1 MGGLDYSNNR
11 DSASNLLVREARKGR
26 GAASNRAGRY
36 ERHSGEAYDDG
47 WGSLEEPLDKLQ
59 TIVQTDHSRT
69 AITRNTSPDL
79 GFDRSINA
87 YRGCEH
93 GCAYCF
99 ARPTHAFLGLSPGQ
113 DFESRIFAKHDA
125 PAQLARELSN
135 PKYQCRM
142 IAIGTNT
149 DPYQPTERRLE
160 ITRGIL
166 SVLSQYEHPVGIV
179 TKSALV
185 TRDID
190 ILASM
195 ARRNLVKVVLSVT
208 TLDSELARRLE
219 PRAATPAKRLAAI
232 RDLSAAGI
240 PTGVNF
246 APVIPALNESE
257 LEGVLE
263 AAAAAGAC
271 EAGYILLRLP
281 LEIKELF
288 KEWLLLHVP
297 KRANH
302 VMNRIRDMHA
312 GQLYRAGF
320 GVRQTGS
327 GPSAELLAQRFRLAK
342 KRNGLNNPALRLDSS
357 RFCPPP
363 KQGDQLTLL

>member
-1 MGGLDYSNNR
+1 MGSLDYSNNKH
-11 DSASNLLVREARKGR
+11 SAGNLVVREARKGR

-36 ERHSGEAYDDG
+36 ERHVSEACDDG
-47 WGSLEEPLDKLQ
+47 WGSLEEPLNKLH
-59 TIVQTDHSRT
+59 TTVQADHSIT
-69 AITRNTSPDL
+69 VITRNTSPDL

-99 ARPTHAFLGLSPGQ
+99 ARPTHAFLGLSSGQ
-113 DFESRIFAKHDA
+113 DFESRIFAKHGA
-125 PAQLARELSN
+125 HALLARELSD

-142 IAIGTNT
+142 VALGTNT

-160 ITRGIL
+160 ITRNIL
-166 SVLSQYEHPVGIV
+166 SVLSQYEHPVEIV

-190 ILASM
+190 ILDSM
-195 ARRNLVKVVLSVT
+195 ARRNLVKVVFSLT

-219 PRAATPAKRLAAI
+219 PRAASPAKRLTAI
-232 RDLSAAGI
+232 DALSKAGI

-257 LEGVLE
+257 LEGILE
-263 AAAAAGAC
+263 AAAAAGAR

-281 LEIKELF
+281 LETKELF
-288 KEWLLLHVP
+288 EEWLLLNVP

-302 VMNRIRDMHA
+302 IMNRIRDMHA
-312 GQLYRAGF
+312 GQLYRGGF

-342 KRNGLNNPALRLDSS
+342 KRFGLNNSTLRLDSS
-357 RFCPPP
+357 RFRRPP
-363 KQGDQLTLL
+363 KQEDQLILL

>member
-1 MGGLDYSNNR
+1 MTDLENSPGSDIAGTR
-11 DSASNLLVREARKGR
+11 LVREARKGR

-36 ERHSGEAYDDG
+36 ERHAGEACDDG

-59 TIVQTDHSRT
+59 TIVQADHSRT
-69 AITRNTSPDL
+69 VITRNTSPDL

-93 GCAYCF
+93 GCAYCY

-113 DFESRIFAKHDA
+113 DFESRIFAKYDA
-125 PAQLARELSN
+125 PEQLAQELSK
-135 PKYQCRM
+135 PGYRCRM
-142 IAIGTNT
+142 IALGTNT

-166 SVLSQYEHPVGIV
+166 AVLSEHDHPVGIV
-179 TKSALV
+179 TKSDLV
-185 TRDID
+185 TRDTD
-190 ILASM
+190 ILESM
-195 ARRNLVKVVLSVT
+195 ARRNLVKVILSVT
-208 TLDSELARRLE
+208 TLDRDLARRLE
-219 PRAATPAKRLAAI
+219 PRAATPTKRLAAI
-232 RDLSAAGI
+232 RALSAAGI

-257 LEGVLE
+257 LEAIFE
-263 AAAAAGAC
+263 AAADAGAR

-288 KEWLLLHVP
+288 EEWLLLHAP
-297 KRANH
+297 KRARH
-302 VMNRIRDMHA
+302 VMSRMRDMHA
-312 GQLYRAGF
+312 GRHYRAGF
-320 GVRQTGS
+320 GLRQTGS

-342 KRNGLNNPALRLDSS
+342 KRYGMDNPALRLDSS

-363 KQGDQLTLL
+363 KHGDQLTLL

>member
-1 MGGLDYSNNR
+1 MARMEYPEGMDLAATR
-11 DSASNLLVREARKGR
+11 LARQARKGR

-36 ERHSGEAYDDG
+36 ERHAGAACDDG
-47 WGSLEEPLDKLQ
+47 WGSLDQPLERLR
-59 TIVQTDHSRT
+59 TIVQADRSRSV
-69 AITRNTSPDL
+69 ITRNASPDL

-93 GCAYCF
+93 GCAYCY
-99 ARPTHAFLGLSPGQ
+99 ARPTHAYLGLSPGQ

-125 PAQLARELSN
+125 PAQLKRELAKSG
-135 PKYQCRM
+135 YRARM
-142 IAIGTNT
+142 IALGTNT
-149 DPYQPTERRLE
+149 DPYQPVERRLE

-166 SVLSQYEHPVGIV
+166 SVLSEYHHPVGIV

-190 ILASM
+190 ILEAL

-208 TLDSELARRLE
+208 TLDGELARRLE
-219 PRAATPAKRLAAI
+219 PRASTPARRLAAI
-232 RDLSAAGI
+232 RALSEAGI

-257 LEGVLE
+257 LEAIFE
-263 AAAAAGAC
+263 AAAEAGAC
-271 EAGYILLRLP
+271 EAKYILLRLP
-281 LEIKELF
+281 LEIKDLF
-288 KEWLLLHVP
+288 EEWLRLHAP
-297 KRANH
+297 ARARH
-302 VMNRIRDMHA
+302 VMSRLRDMHA
-312 GQLYRAGF
+312 GRHYRSGF

-327 GPSAELLAQRFRLAK
+327 GASADLLAQRFRLARK
-342 KRNGLNNPALRLDSS
+342 KYRLDKPGLRLDSS

-363 KQGDQLTLL
+363 KAGDQLTLL

>member
-1 MGGLDYSNNR
+1 MANSEYSDIPEPEN
-11 DSASNLLVREARKGR
+11 NLLVRGARMGR

-36 ERHSGEAYDDG
+36 ERHTGEACDDG
-47 WGSLEEPLDKLQ
+47 WGSLEEPLEKLQ
-59 TIVQTDHSRT
+59 TIVQADRSRT
-69 AITRNTSPDL
+69 IITRNKSPDL

-93 GCAYCF
+93 GCAYCY

-125 PAQLARELSN
+125 PEQLAQELSKAGYS
-135 PKYQCRM
+135 PRM
-142 IAIGTNT
+142 IALGTNT
-149 DPYQPTERRLE
+149 DPYQPTERRLK

-166 SVLSQYEHPVGIV
+166 SVLSEFEHPVGIV

-185 TRDID
+185 TRDAD
-190 ILASM
+190 ILESM

-208 TLDSELARRLE
+208 TLDRGLARRLE
-219 PRAATPAKRLAAI
+219 PRAATPANRLATI
-232 RDLSAAGI
+232 RTLSEAGI

-257 LEGVLE
+257 LEAVFE
-263 AAAAAGAC
+263 AAADAGAR
-271 EAGYILLRLP
+271 EAAYILLRLP
-281 LEIKELF
+281 LEIKDLF
-288 KEWLLLHVP
+288 EEWLQLHAP
-297 KRANH
+297 ARARH
-302 VMNRIRDMHA
+302 VLSRMRDMHA
-312 GQLYRAGF
+312 GKYYRSGF
-320 GVRQTGS
+320 GLRQTGS

-342 KRNGLNNPALRLDSS
+342 KKFGLDNPALRLDSS

-363 KQGDQLTLL
+363 QARDQLNLL

>member
-1 MGGLDYSNNR
+1 MAELGYSE
-11 DSASNLLVREARKGR
+11 DSDVADARPVREARKGR

-36 ERHSGEAYDDG
+36 ERLAGEACDDG
-47 WGSLEEPLDKLQ
+47 WGSLEQPLERLH
-59 TIVQTDHSRT
+59 TLVEADHSRT
-69 AITRNTSPDL
+69 VITRNASPDL

-93 GCAYCF
+93 GCAYCY

-125 PAQLARELSN
+125 PEQLARELSK
-135 PKYQCRM
+135 PGYRCRM
-142 IAIGTNT
+142 IALGTNT

-160 ITRGIL
+160 ITRDIL
-166 SVLSQYEHPVGIV
+166 AVLSDTHHPVGIV

-190 ILASM
+190 ILKSL

-208 TLDSELARRLE
+208 TLDRDLARRLE
-219 PRAATPAKRLAAI
+219 PRAATPAKRLATI
-232 RDLSAAGI
+232 QSLSEAGI

-257 LEGVLE
+257 LEAIF
-263 AAAAAGAC
+263 AAAADAGAR

-281 LEIKELF
+281 LEIKDMFE
-288 KEWLLLHVP
+288 EWLRLHAP
-297 KRANH
+297 QRARH
-302 VMNRIRDMHA
+302 VMSRMRDMHA
-312 GQLYRAGF
+312 GQHYRSGF
-320 GVRQTGS
+320 GLRQTGS
-327 GPSAELLAQRFRLAK
+327 GPSAELLAQRFRLARK
-342 KRNGLNNPALRLDSS
+342 KYGMDNPALRLDVS

-363 KQGDQLTLL
+363 RSGDQLTLL